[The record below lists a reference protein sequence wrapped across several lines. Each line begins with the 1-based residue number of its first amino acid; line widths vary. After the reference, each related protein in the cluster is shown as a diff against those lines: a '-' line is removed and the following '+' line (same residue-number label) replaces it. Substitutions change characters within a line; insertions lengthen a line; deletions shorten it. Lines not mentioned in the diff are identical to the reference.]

1 MVCEANFFYSFSY
14 GDFVALQND
23 CTFIYVED
31 VRGEMI
37 KILFNFTQNF
47 VILHCI
53 MLVQPTIGTFKS
65 FL

>member
-1 MVCEANFFYSFSY
+1 MITTTTAPDRFQYI
-14 GDFVALQND
+14 GKLH
-23 CTFIYVED
+23 
-31 VRGEMI
+31 GEMI